1 MFLLLYLHWLS
12 SRSQHTFNEF
22 HSINFTCPRVV
33 LKKIRYLRYLQFTES
48 YSQLSFW
55 KENSFCSKDF
65 VVTVCNSFTISH
77 PELFLE
83 KVFLKI
89 CSKFTGEHPCRSAI
103 LIKLQSNTKYGKL
116 VIQNVFKRINS
127 LFHISA

>member
-1 MFLLLYLHWLS
+1 M
-12 SRSQHTFNEF
+12 TG
-22 HSINFTCPRVV
+22 
-33 LKKIRYLRYLQFTES
+33 
-48 YSQLSFW
+48 
-55 KENSFCSKDF
+55 
-65 VVTVCNSFTISH
+65 CNSFTISH

-83 KVFLKI
+83 KVFLKK
-89 CSKFTGEHPCRSAI
+89 CRKFTAEHPCRSAI